1 MLWAWPASLWHKG
14 FWPAPEGINYQRF
27 TLACSLEGSNI
38 TVAELSMLTS
48 LGAFEGI
55 HVLAPASG
63 IGTLCLQTSL
73 CLRPE
78 AKNVPKLGSGGNP

>member
-1 MLWAWPASLWHKG
+1 
-14 FWPAPEGINYQRF
+14 
-27 TLACSLEGSNI
+27 
-38 TVAELSMLTS
+38 MLTS

-78 AKNVPKLGSGGNP
+78 AKNAPKLGHGGNP